1 MSIKNVNEINIV
13 FPKYLFM
20 KKDKFVEIYK
30 KLNYDRIS
38 RIIILIKKTEI
49 LLRKNTAMH
58 LIIIQRF
65 LLNLKK
71 TIG

>member
-1 MSIKNVNEINIV
+1 MERKNINDINKV

-30 KLNYDRIS
+30 KLNHERIS
-38 RIIILIKKTEI
+38 KIITLVKKTEI

-58 LIIIQRF
+58 SIIIQRF
-65 LLNLKK
+65 LLNLKRA
-71 TIG
+71 IG

>member
-1 MSIKNVNEINIV
+1 
-13 FPKYLFM
+13 M

-30 KLNYDRIS
+30 KLNYERIS
-38 RIIILIKKTEI
+38 KIVILIKKTEI

-58 LIIIQRF
+58 TIITQRF